1 MLTTRSSTKTRK
13 LPRDLEDSSSSFSS
27 SQMYVITKDFD
38 QQNLD
43 PNHMRKNERKKERMK
58 ESSSPFEDGGCFFV
72 LALWRDSCSLASAA
86 NPLCLSAVQ
95 RRREREREKRER
107 V

>member
-1 MLTTRSSTKTRK
+1 
-13 LPRDLEDSSSSFSS
+13 
-27 SQMYVITKDFD
+27 MYVITKDFD

-43 PNHMRKNERKKERMK
+43 PNHMRKKERKKEKK
-58 ESSSPFEDGGCFFV
+58 ESSSPFEDGAVFFV
-72 LALWRDSCSLASAA
+72 LALWRDSCSLASAS

-95 RRREREREKRER
+95 RRKERERKKRER